1 MQFTVADMGEGIPA
15 QYLKRVFERF
25 YQVDKVRSK
34 TSSGLGLSI
43 CKHIVERH
51 GGRIGRKAR
60 SKATEPPLCSQFPCL
75 TTPQVEKYENQNK
88 KHRLLLWKQPGS
100 F

>member
-1 MQFTVADMGEGIPA
+1 MQFTVADTGEGIPA

-51 GGRIGRKAR
+51 GGRIWAESPFQGKGTAIMF
-60 SKATEPPLCSQFPCL
+60 TIPLLNNPTSGK
-75 TTPQVEKYENQNK
+75 T
-88 KHRLLLWKQPGS
+88 
-100 F
+100 